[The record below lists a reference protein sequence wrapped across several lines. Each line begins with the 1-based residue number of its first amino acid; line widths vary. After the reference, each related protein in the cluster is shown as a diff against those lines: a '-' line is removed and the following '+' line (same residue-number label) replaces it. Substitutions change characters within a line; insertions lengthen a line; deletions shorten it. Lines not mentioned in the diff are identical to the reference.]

1 MGEIK
6 VSIQRIDSRILLQ
19 VGTEQIEI
27 SDYNLKSSADGTTE
41 LNVTISGNL
50 EWNIDGA
57 TGSNQ
62 YGADDCSSSG
72 RVSD

>member
-41 LNVTISGNL
+41 LNVTISGNTTLFELSASL
-50 EWNIDGA
+50 EEP
-57 TGSNQ
+57 TQ
-62 YGADDCSSSG
+62 
-72 RVSD
+72 

>member
-41 LNVTISGNL
+41 LNVTISGNATLFELSASL
-50 EWNIDGA
+50 EEPM
-57 TGSNQ
+57 Q
-62 YGADDCSSSG
+62 
-72 RVSD
+72 